1 MNTTI
6 KYLKNMGLLFLLILV
21 FSFFINIFNYFNLL
35 NQATYKTILILFV
48 AVSVFVAAFML
59 GKSSKKNGYL
69 EGLKFGIISTLS
81 MFLISYLAFDSKI
94 SLSNLI
100 YYLILIISSSVGAM
114 FGINKKK
121 EKTNV

>member
-6 KYLKNMGLLFLLILV
+6 KYLKNMGILFLLILI

-48 AVSVFVAAFML
+48 AISIFVSAFML

-69 EGLKFGIISTLS
+69 EGLKFGIISALL
-81 MFLISYLAFDSKI
+81 MFLISYLAFDSKL

-100 YYLILIISSSVGAM
+100 YYLILIISSSAGGM

-121 EKTNV
+121 EKS